1 LNGIWRLAETFEKG
15 IISHSNCCSCTDPLL
30 ITESN
35 WDTSKNFLIMIYLN
49 AVSPSQYNTAQCG
62 WVIGEQL
69 KRMWKE
75 LVVA

>member
-1 LNGIWRLAETFEKG
+1 LTGIWRLAETFEKG
-15 IISHSNCCSCTDPLL
+15 TISLENCCSCTDPLL

-49 AVSPSQYNTAQCG
+49 TVLPSQNNTAQCG

-69 KRMWKE
+69 KRMWK
-75 LVVA
+75 